1 MANARFFAAFAG
13 QEEPLFGESACRN
26 REKPVMLGERARRVV
41 GAGPDLINE
50 RKQTRG
56 SWLGRSQVCEHGANK
71 RENPLEPIIWIYQT
85 GSAWSCGNRMCIHV
99 KNGGRDE
106 ACGDSLGT

>member
-56 SWLGRSQVCEHGANK
+56 SWLGRSQVC
-71 RENPLEPIIWIYQT
+71 
-85 GSAWSCGNRMCIHV
+85 
-99 KNGGRDE
+99 
-106 ACGDSLGT
+106 